1 MLSRLSI
8 QNYAIIDV
16 LDIAFTDKLNII
28 TGETGAGKSILIGA
42 FGLVLGDRADTT
54 VLLDKEKKCIVEA
67 LFDGHEI
74 DGIKAFLVEND
85 LDEAKD
91 ITVRREILPSGKS
104 RAFINDTPANVNQ
117 LKILGSMLA
126 DLHQQFDTL
135 ELGEADFQRKV
146 VDALADNAVL
156 LASMQKKFAHYT
168 AEKRRLN
175 ELVEKQQAANKELD
189 YNRFLFE
196 ELEEASLK
204 ENELED
210 AESAL
215 KLLSNAEA
223 IKTQLN
229 SVYYE
234 LRESNEPIVQKL
246 KTLQNR
252 LQDLVKYQ
260 PTLEALIHRLQSA
273 QVELDDIAEEVETTN
288 DAVVYSTEKIE
299 SLSAKLDIGYRL
311 LKKHGVQTTNELLA
325 IQQQLSEKLVSI
337 ANLSDEIKA
346 TENSVNALHAECT
359 GIAEKISA
367 KRLKQIPSF
376 ESKVKE
382 LLTQVGMP
390 NARLKINISAGAIS
404 GDGSDEINFLF
415 DSNAT
420 GRFEP
425 LSKVASGGELS
436 RLMLVIKSLVAS
448 KLQLPTMIFDEID
461 SGISGEAARQ
471 VANIMKGLSSSHQ
484 LIVISHQPQ
493 IAAKAYAHY
502 FVFKEAKN
510 GSVST
515 SVKLLTDEERVVK
528 VAQMM
533 GGDSPSAT
541 ALKNA
546 KEMIADSLN

>member
-67 LFDGHEI
+67 LFDGQEI

-126 DLHQQFDTL
+126 NLHQQFDTL

-189 YNRFLFE
+189 YNRFLFD

-246 KTLQNR
+246 KTLQSR

-404 GDGSDEINFLF
+404 GDGSDEISFLF
-415 DSNAT
+415 DANAT